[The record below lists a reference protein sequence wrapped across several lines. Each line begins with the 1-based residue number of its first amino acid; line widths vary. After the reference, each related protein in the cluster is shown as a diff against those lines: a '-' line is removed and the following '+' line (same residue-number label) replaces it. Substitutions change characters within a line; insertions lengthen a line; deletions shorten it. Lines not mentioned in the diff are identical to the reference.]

1 MENRDRCRIFG
12 MAKQLN
18 MSNEELHLLCE
29 AVTGCDSIKAL
40 DKNQTAALIAELQK
54 RSGGTAH
61 RSPRKSTG
69 SERRSVP
76 GMMSV
81 SQQGLAWR
89 FIYRL
94 EELDGSPSKAT
105 PGERM
110 CGAIKK
116 ILGITADVKE
126 PFKWISFDDGVK
138 LIETLKRYV
147 RSAERRAQRNG
158 TGLPRAADNKAAE

>member
-1 MENRDRCRIFG
+1 MESRDRCRIFG

-40 DKNQTAALIAELQK
+40 DKDQTAALIAELHK
-54 RSGGTAH
+54 RSGGAE
-61 RSPRKSTG
+61 RSSPRKKPRT
-69 SERRSVP
+69 ERRTVP

-94 EELDGSPSKAT
+94 EELDSSPSKAT

-116 ILGITADVKE
+116 ILGITADVRD
-126 PFKWISFDDGVK
+126 PFKWIDFDEGVK

-147 RSAERRAQRNG
+147 RSAERRANG
-158 TGLPRAADNKAAE
+158 ASNKS